1 MFSHVFKDTE
11 ASKKAWLKRTR
22 AIAHGGKEVGWLDEN
37 GEPVTGRV
45 MDALKAM
52 KKAIP
57 PGWTDVRIATD
68 PKAEVLVSGIDSKG
82 RTQQIYSAAHTAASA
97 AVKFARVEALNEKIS
112 GLVDAASATMLDS
125 SLSSRARD
133 AAATIYLV
141 SKTGFRPGST
151 RDTGAE
157 EQAYGASTL
166 ERRHITI
173 NQDTIGF
180 EFVGKKGVRITKT
193 LKDKPLSEYLD
204 AKVKNLAPSEKV
216 FTSSGAQAMEFLKKN
231 AGAEFK
237 IKDLRTW
244 NGTALARYMIS
255 KEEPPKTEEDI
266 AAMKKRVSTA
276 VSEHLG
282 NTPTIAL
289 NSYINPT
296 VWPNVSKRTKIK
308 KKD

>member
-1 MFSHVFKDTE
+1 MFSHVFKDSD

-22 AIAHGGKEVGWLDEN
+22 AIQHGGKDVGWVDEK
-37 GEPVTGRV
+37 GSPVTGRV

-68 PKAEVLVSGIDSKG
+68 PKSPVLVSGVDSKG
-82 RTQQIYSAAHTAASA
+82 RPQHLYSAAHTAASA
-97 AVKFARVEALNEKIS
+97 AKKFARVEALNEKIS
-112 GLVDAASATMLDS
+112 GLVDAASTTMLDS
-125 SLSSRARD
+125 SLSARERD

-173 NQDTIGF
+173 DKDVIGF
-180 EFVGKKGVRITKT
+180 EFVGKKGVKITKT
-193 LKDKPLSEYLD
+193 LQDKPLAEYLD
-204 AKVKNLAPSEKV
+204 TKLKSLAPSEKV
-216 FTSSGAQAMEFLKKN
+216 FTSSGAHAMEFLKKN

-244 NGTALARYMIS
+244 NGTALARYMVS
-255 KEEPPKTEEDI
+255 KEDAPKTEQDV
-266 AAMKKRVSTA
+266 AALKKKVSTV

-296 VWPNVSKRTKIK
+296 VWPDVSKRTKIK